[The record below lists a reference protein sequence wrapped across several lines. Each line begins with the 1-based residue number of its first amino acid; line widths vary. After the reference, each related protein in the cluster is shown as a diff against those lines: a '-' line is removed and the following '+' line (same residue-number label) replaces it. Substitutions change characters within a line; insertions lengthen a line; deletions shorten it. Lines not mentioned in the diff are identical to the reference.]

1 MGNYKR
7 LNTPICY
14 ANVTANYYFYA
25 LTTAYAP

>member
-14 ANVTANYYFYA
+14 AYITANYYFYA
-25 LTTAYAP
+25 LTIAYAL